1 LDFSRPVLLISGR
14 GPVSGRPDLLIA
26 VNAVTCNTVV
36 DSDSELQAGIAS
48 TSQCSSVR
56 PAVSIEHRLATDDS
70 EVQRG
75 AAGRRRQACLVATTT
90 NLEEHEL
97 SAFTAT
103 VAAPEHTTL

>member
-1 LDFSRPVLLISGR
+1 LDFSRAVLLISGR

-26 VNAVTCNTVV
+26 VNAVTCNSV